1 MSTAGRTAR
10 PPHLSARA
18 ILLVIA
24 GGIVGTLLRA
34 LVDVVV
40 PQTGGLPWPTLTVNL
55 TGAFALGLLFEAL
68 SAPGLGP
75 AGTRLRLALGTGL
88 IGSYT
93 TYSALA
99 VETTLLLGAGR
110 TAEALGYAAVTLVAG
125 GALSFAGIVA
135 GGALRRRSERRRDD
149 GTGGGSDA

>member
-1 MSTAGRTAR
+1 MSAAADPGRSR
-10 PPHLSARA
+10 PPHASASTV
-18 ILLVIA
+18 LLVVA
-24 GGIVGTLLRA
+24 GGIAGTLLRA
-34 LVDVVV
+34 LVDVLI
-40 PQTGGLPWPTLTVNL
+40 PQAGGLPWPTLAVNL

-68 SAPGLGP
+68 SAPRLGR
-75 AGTRLRLALGTGL
+75 AGARLRLALGTGL

-110 TAEALGYAAVTLVAG
+110 IAEAIGYAAVTLVAG

-135 GGALRRRSERRRDD
+135 GGALRRRSEKRE
-149 GTGGGSDA
+149 GPDA